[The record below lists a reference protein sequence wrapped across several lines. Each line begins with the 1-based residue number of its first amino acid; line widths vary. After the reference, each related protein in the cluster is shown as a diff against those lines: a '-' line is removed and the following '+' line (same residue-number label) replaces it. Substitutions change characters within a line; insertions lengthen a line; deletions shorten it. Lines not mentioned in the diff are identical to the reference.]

1 VLILSLIVNGVSK
14 QFITRHKKT
23 YTLDKVTLE
32 FRQGEFVCLVGPS
45 GCGKSTLLNIIAG
58 LEKASE
64 GTVILNGKEVKEAGP
79 DRAVMFQESALFPWL
94 SVIENVEFGMKMAGI
109 PKNQRREKALKYLK
123 LVHLTKFQNSFI
135 HELSGGMRQRVAL
148 ARALTLDSEVLLMD
162 EPFAAL
168 DSQTKSILRLELQR
182 IWWETKK
189 TIIFVTHDVE
199 EAVLLADRV
208 IVMAANPG
216 RVKKEFNIQLARPRQ
231 LESLD
236 LTYMV
241 ADIMG
246 ALKEEVEKVAK
257 SEYDSDWNIQ
267 KDTVLS
273 NTDNY
278 MGIGL

>member
-1 VLILSLIVNGVSK
+1 MSLIVNGVSK